1 MPTFRAT
8 DQNGNVTE
16 YVADVPKPEHL
27 GDGWRLEEVVTVA
40 PTPVDPVVTDSRKY
54 GGRRILSKLEFLELF
69 TAEERIAIRQ
79 ARGSSAALDDYLYL
93 MELAQDV
100 DLDNPKTQNGLIMLE
115 QAGILASGR
124 AQEILNG

>member
-8 DQNGNVTE
+8 DPKGNVTE
-16 YVADVPKPEHL
+16 YVADVPNPEHL
-27 GDGWRLEEVVTVA
+27 GDGWRLEEVVTVE
-40 PTPVDPVVTDSRKY
+40 PSPDDPVVTDSRKY
-54 GGRRILSKLEFLELF
+54 GGRRILSRLEFLELF
-69 TAEERIAIRQ
+69 TAEERIAVRQ

-93 MELAQDV
+93 MELADEV
-100 DLDNPKTQNGLIMLE
+100 NLDSPKTQGGVMMLE

>member
-8 DQNGNVTE
+8 DPNGAVTE
-16 YVADVPKPEHL
+16 YVADSPSPEHL
-27 GDGWRLEEVVTVA
+27 GDGWRLEEVVTMEPSPDA
-40 PTPVDPVVTDSRKY
+40 PVVTDYHKY
-54 GGRRILSKLEFLELF
+54 GGRRTLSKLEFLELF
-69 TAEERIAIRQ
+69 TSEERIAIRQ

-93 MELAQDV
+93 MELAEDV
-100 DLDNPKTQNGLIMLE
+100 DLDSTKTQGGVMMLE

>member
-8 DQNGNVTE
+8 DPTETVTE

-27 GDGWRLEEVVTVA
+27 GDGWRLEEVVTVE
-40 PTPVDPVVTDSRKY
+40 PSHDDPVVTDSRKY
-54 GGRRILSKLEFLELF
+54 GGRRTLSKLEFLELF
-69 TAEERIAIRQ
+69 TADERIAVRQ

-93 MELAQDV
+93 MELANEV
-100 DLDNPKTQNGLIMLE
+100 DLDNPKTQGGLMMLE

>member
-8 DQNGNVTE
+8 DPNGNVTE
-16 YVADVPKPEHL
+16 YVADVPNPEHL
-27 GDGWRLEEVVTVA
+27 GDGWRLEEVVTAEPSPDAPVA
-40 PTPVDPVVTDSRKY
+40 TDSRKY
-54 GGRRILSKLEFLELF
+54 GGRRTLSKLEFLELF
-69 TAEERIAIRQ
+69 TADERIAIRQ

-100 DLDNPKTQNGLIMLE
+100 DLDNPKTQNGLMMLE

>member
-8 DQNGNVTE
+8 DPNGNVTE
-16 YVADVPKPEHL
+16 YVADAPNPEHL
-27 GDGWRLEEVVTVA
+27 SDGWRLEEVVTVETG
-40 PTPVDPVVTDSRKY
+40 PDTPVVTDSRKY

-93 MELAQDV
+93 MELAEDV
-100 DLDNPKTQNGLIMLE
+100 DLDSQKTQGGVMMLE